1 MTKKLKIT
9 VLGKTYDV
17 VVEEI
22 EEATSSATP
31 AAAPVKETVK
41 VPLYAD
47 PKPQTEVCA
56 PVSGIVSDIAVH
68 VGDEVHSG
76 DRLCTV
82 EAMKMQNAI
91 PSPIDGVVT
100 QIPVRVGDSVEGGD
114 LLIVLE

>member
-22 EEATSSATP
+22 EEVLATP
-31 AAAPVKETVK
+31 VAAPVKETVK
-41 VPLYAD
+41 MPLYAD
-47 PKPQTEVCA
+47 PKPLTEVTA
-56 PVSGIVSDIAVH
+56 PVSGTVSDIAVH

-82 EAMKMQNAI
+82 EAMKMQNTI
-91 PSPIDGVVT
+91 PSPIDGIVT
-100 QIPVRVGDSVEGGD
+100 QIPVRVGDTVEGGGV
-114 LLIVLE
+114 LIVLE